1 MINLFDYKSIK
12 FTYLHIF
19 FLKEYFLSKKIR
31 KKNDTYF
38 ICWKFNVKK
47 KEI

>member
-19 FLKEYFLSKKIR
+19 FLKEYFLSKK
-31 KKNDTYF
+31 N
-38 ICWKFNVKK
+38 KK
-47 KEI
+47 KERYIFYMLEI